1 VRKAPGSGML
11 DQLATTPLVFPG
23 IVLGVGVM
31 QLFLTVPIGVYGT
44 IWIIV
49 WAFVINYMP
58 YGVRYSFAGMLQ
70 VHRELEEAAAVSG
83 ASSVTGFRRVVI
95 PLLSPSLIAG
105 WLFIF
110 LLATRVLSL
119 PVLLSG
125 PSSQTM
131 AVAMFD
137 LWGNGQGPE
146 LAALG
151 LLWSLA
157 MTSIALIF
165 YFIARRSGVGLQ
177 GQG

>member
-1 VRKAPGSGML
+1 M
-11 DQLATTPLVFPG
+11 
-23 IVLGVGVM
+23 
-31 QLFLTVPIGVYGT
+31 
-44 IWIIV
+44 
-49 WAFVINYMP
+49 
-58 YGVRYSFAGMLQ
+58 
-70 VHRELEEAAAVSG
+70 
-83 ASSVTGFRRVVI
+83 

-110 LLATRVLSL
+110 LVSTRVLSL

-151 LLWSLA
+151 LLWSLG
-157 MTSIALIF
+157 MTCIALTF
-165 YFIARRSGVGLQ
+165 HFVARRSGAGIHAQ
-177 GQG
+177 G

>member
-1 VRKAPGSGML
+1 MV
-11 DQLATTPLVFPG
+11 
-23 IVLGVGVM
+23 
-31 QLFLTVPIGVYGT
+31 
-44 IWIIV
+44 
-49 WAFVINYMP
+49 
-58 YGVRYSFAGMLQ
+58 
-70 VHRELEEAAAVSG
+70 
-83 ASSVTGFRRVVI
+83 GFRRIVL

-105 WLFIF
+105 FLFIF
-110 LLATRVLSL
+110 LLSTRVLSL

-157 MTSIALIF
+157 MTCIALTF
-165 YFIARRSGVGLQ
+165 YFVARRSGVGMY

>member
-1 VRKAPGSGML
+1 
-11 DQLATTPLVFPG
+11 
-23 IVLGVGVM
+23 
-31 QLFLTVPIGVYGT
+31 
-44 IWIIV
+44 
-49 WAFVINYMP
+49 MP

>member
-1 VRKAPGSGML
+1 
-11 DQLATTPLVFPG
+11 
-23 IVLGVGVM
+23 
-31 QLFLTVPIGVYGT
+31 
-44 IWIIV
+44 
-49 WAFVINYMP
+49 
-58 YGVRYSFAGMLQ
+58 MLQ
-70 VHRELEEAAAVSG
+70 IHRELEEAAAVSG
-83 ASSVTGFRRVVI
+83 ASSATGFRRVVL

-110 LLATRVLSL
+110 LVSTRVLSL

-151 LLWSLA
+151 LLWSVA
-157 MTSIALIF
+157 MTCIALTF
-165 YFIARRSGVGLQ
+165 YFVARRSGAGVHAQ
-177 GQG
+177 